1 MNDITNYI
9 NGPINFFRLE
19 YKKKIIYIFLDNNF
33 IHTECSSTKS
43 IDIDKY
49 LIKIFKN
56 TDENIDFI
64 LPYNKNKRKSYEDK
78 KENKRDNYIKQIN
91 KLPDIINKKNINFI
105 YKIEQTNYI
114 YKLFNIILKYINFYT
129 IHYYLINEIIFNM
142 KKCKKYINK
151 IIKNE
156 YKNKFKFNINKE
168 LNNIKKKINEL
179 INLLKINKNNLK
191 YGKNEKLF
199 FDLQSKIYNLLF
211 VTISNNIL
219 FILYI
224 IFNLS
229 SIDSILNND
238 SKTIVYEQ
246 VYHGLI
252 LIYILIKYFNFKIT
266 NKFYSDSLIDK
277 DMNKKIKNLNM
288 NYETMNFLGKIF
300 IPENPI
306 QCINF
311 NNLQFLN

>member
-1 MNDITNYI
+1 MNYITNDI

-19 YKKKIIYIFLDNNF
+19 YKKKIIYVYIDNNF
-33 IHTECSSTKS
+33 NHTECSSTKS

-49 LIKIFKN
+49 LIKILKN

-64 LPYNKNKRKSYEDK
+64 LPYIKENKNLYE
-78 KENKRDNYIKQIN
+78 ENKRDNYIIQIN

-105 YKIEQTNYI
+105 YKIEQNKYI
-114 YKLFNIILKYINFYT
+114 YKLFNIILEYVNFFT
-129 IHYYLINEIIFNM
+129 IHYQFVNRIIFDM

-229 SIDSILNND
+229 PIDSILNND

-288 NYETMNFLGKIF
+288 NYETMIFLDKIF

>member
-1 MNDITNYI
+1 MNDI
-9 NGPINFFRLE
+9 NGPINFFKLE
-19 YKKKIIYIFLDNNF
+19 YKKKIIYIFLDSNF
-33 IHTECSSTKS
+33 IYTSECLSTKS

-49 LIKIFKN
+49 LIKILKN
-56 TDENIDFI
+56 SDENIDFI

-78 KENKRDNYIKQIN
+78 KENKRDNYIIQIN

-105 YKIEQTNYI
+105 YKIEQTKYTH
-114 YKLFNIILKYINFYT
+114 KLFDIILKYINFYT
-129 IHYYLINEIIFNM
+129 VYYYSVNKIIFDM

-151 IIKNE
+151 IVKNE
-156 YKNKFKFNINKE
+156 FKNKFKFNINKQ
-168 LNNIKKKINEL
+168 LINTKKKINEL
-179 INLLKINKNNLK
+179 INLLKINKNNLI

-211 VTISNNIL
+211 VTISNSIL

-224 IFNLS
+224 ILNLS

-238 SKTIVYEQ
+238 RKTIVYEE
-246 VYHGLI
+246 VYRGLI

-266 NKFYSDSLIDK
+266 NKFYSDSFIEK

-288 NYETMNFLGKIF
+288 NYETMNFLKKIF